1 MEVTFADPS
10 GKVVGWI
17 TNAEYSYAPGPYRLY
32 ANKAGIAA
40 WKRYGIQD
48 VEGNWR
54 VKLGF
59 DNRSESVSYG
69 LQQLKLSGLTWF
81 YLGPRM
87 NGLIGPE
94 AGVFFSDDVH
104 VALAVDIQARL
115 ELASSQA
122 EEVIGVPLSPVPDV
136 YLVGDGKNL
145 DLLSRATLVD
155 LSGWEGGYYRS
166 HGFKPGIYINAN
178 KLRAG
183 LESTLV
189 HEYLHHVNHKLVGL
203 KHEPNLPIW
212 LNEGI
217 ASFYE
222 YELGLKRPRPDAFRK
237 PMLSSA
243 DDAKAAALSGTIFP
257 LSSLESGNEWSNRS
271 DPYEVSLQYDQAYM
285 TVRFMTETFGVS
297 SPFTL
302 LQEIAT
308 GADLPA
314 ALQTTMKLTYEDFEL
329 KFVNWL
335 SSWADP
341 ERTSTDVYF
350 QSLNHLINEEQEM
363 IYDQRVVWLN
373 SAQIDRYGTYEKWVW
388 AAEKIVKELTNIT
401 PPESL
406 QDIHSDATVYFDLLV
421 RWLTLNKSNSS
432 SATNDLIPE
441 LNARKNLLGSSLNNI
456 KIVNNL
462 K

>member
-1 MEVTFADPS
+1 
-10 GKVVGWI
+10 
-17 TNAEYSYAPGPYRLY
+17 
-32 ANKAGIAA
+32 
-40 WKRYGIQD
+40 
-48 VEGNWR
+48 
-54 VKLGF
+54 
-59 DNRSESVSYG
+59 
-69 LQQLKLSGLTWF
+69 
-81 YLGPRM
+81 
-87 NGLIGPE
+87 
-94 AGVFFSDDVH
+94 
-104 VALAVDIQARL
+104 
-115 ELASSQA
+115 
-122 EEVIGVPLSPVPDV
+122 
-136 YLVGDGKNL
+136 
-145 DLLSRATLVD
+145 
-155 LSGWEGGYYRS
+155 
-166 HGFKPGIYINAN
+166 
-178 KLRAG
+178 
-183 LESTLV
+183 
-189 HEYLHHVNHKLVGL
+189 
-203 KHEPNLPIW
+203 
-212 LNEGI
+212 
-217 ASFYE
+217 
-222 YELGLKRPRPDAFRK
+222 
-237 PMLSSA
+237 
-243 DDAKAAALSGTIFP
+243 
-257 LSSLESGNEWSNRS
+257 
-271 DPYEVSLQYDQAYM
+271 M

-335 SSWADP
+335 SSWDDP

>member
-1 MEVTFADPS
+1 
-10 GKVVGWI
+10 
-17 TNAEYSYAPGPYRLY
+17 
-32 ANKAGIAA
+32 
-40 WKRYGIQD
+40 
-48 VEGNWR
+48 
-54 VKLGF
+54 
-59 DNRSESVSYG
+59 
-69 LQQLKLSGLTWF
+69 
-81 YLGPRM
+81 
-87 NGLIGPE
+87 
-94 AGVFFSDDVH
+94 
-104 VALAVDIQARL
+104 
-115 ELASSQA
+115 
-122 EEVIGVPLSPVPDV
+122 
-136 YLVGDGKNL
+136 
-145 DLLSRATLVD
+145 
-155 LSGWEGGYYRS
+155 
-166 HGFKPGIYINAN
+166 
-178 KLRAG
+178 
-183 LESTLV
+183 
-189 HEYLHHVNHKLVGL
+189 VNHELVGL
-203 KHEPNLPIW
+203 KHESNLPRW
-212 LNEGI
+212 LGEGI
-217 ASFYE
+217 AAFYE
-222 YELGLKRPRPDAFRK
+222 YELGLERPRPDAFRK

-314 ALQTTMKLTYEDFEL
+314 ALQTTLKLTYEDFEL
-329 KFVNWL
+329 QFVNWL
-335 SSWADP
+335 SSWDDP

-363 IYDQRVVWLN
+363 IYDQRVDWLN

-406 QDIHSDATVYFDLLV
+406 QDIHYDATVLFDLLV
-421 RWLTLNKSNSS
+421 RHLTLESKSKSIR
-432 SATNDLIPE
+432 AANDLLPE
-441 LNARKNLLGSSLNNI
+441 LNARVNLLRKSLDNI

>member
-1 MEVTFADPS
+1 MDVTFTDPS

-17 TNAEYSYAPGPYRLY
+17 ADAEYFWSPGSYRLY

-59 DNRSESVSYG
+59 DNRNESVSYR
-69 LQQLKLSGLTWF
+69 LQQLTLSGLTWF

-104 VALAVDIQARL
+104 VALAVDVQARL
-115 ELASSQA
+115 ELASSQV

-136 YLVGDGKNL
+136 YLVGDGKRL
-145 DLLSRATLVD
+145 DLLSRAPLVD

-166 HGFKPGIYINAN
+166 RGFKPGIYINAS
-178 KLRAG
+178 KLRAE
-183 LESTLV
+183 LESILV

-203 KHEPNLPIW
+203 KHESNLPIW

-217 ASFYE
+217 AEFYT
-222 YELGLKRPRPDAFRK
+222 YELGLGQPRPDAFRK
-237 PMLSSA
+237 RMLSSA
-243 DDAKAAALSGTIFP
+243 DYAKLDALSGTLFP

-335 SSWADP
+335 SSWDDP

-363 IYDQRVVWLN
+363 IYDQRVVWVN